1 MTKEED
7 PLNSSVISI
16 IEETNSNLISNV
28 EYEEKISNH
37 LRESKSSYE
46 KRALKIEIIG
56 FSFVLLCNFTRAING
71 LLMKFIEKTY
81 AEYFE
86 TIPFLF
92 IRAIMIIILASTVSY
107 LTGEKIL
114 KPNEIKFKLP
124 FLIRTNFNFFAVSLF
139 TTFFNKD

>member
-92 IRAIMIIILASTVSY
+92 IRAIMIIILV
-107 LTGEKIL
+107 
-114 KPNEIKFKLP
+114 
-124 FLIRTNFNFFAVSLF
+124 
-139 TTFFNKD
+139 

>member
-71 LLMKFIEKTY
+71 LL
-81 AEYFE
+81 
-86 TIPFLF
+86 FL
-92 IRAIMIIILASTVSY
+92 
-107 LTGEKIL
+107 
-114 KPNEIKFKLP
+114 
-124 FLIRTNFNFFAVSLF
+124 
-139 TTFFNKD
+139 